1 MKTVSGSEG
10 LTASWLGEVLGGR
23 VDTVDV
29 KAVGT
34 GQIGSCFRL
43 TLTGAGVPGGLVA
56 KLPAADPAAR
66 ALLGGA
72 YRTEVLFYRDVA
84 ETVAIRTPR
93 CHHAAIDPETF
104 DFVLLLEDLSPA
116 VQGDQ
121 LTGCSIREAGGC
133 VLALAGL
140 HGPRWC
146 DESLL
151 DADGL
156 HHSTEADADTLAEV
170 YAPAVETF
178 VDRFADRL
186 DPADRDTLRRTTE
199 TIGPWLVAR
208 SDRFGLVHGD
218 YRLDNLLFPPDGS
231 GATTVD
237 WQTLT
242 IGLPARDLSYFLAT
256 SLTTEA
262 RRTHE
267 RDLVTRYHEAL
278 LGHGVTGYPLDLCW
292 DDYRFAL
299 LQGPLI
305 TVLGCA
311 YGAPTERGDAMFL
324 TMAAR
329 ACAAIR
335 DLQAPA

>member
-1 MKTVSGSEG
+1 MKIISEPEE
-10 LTASWLGEVLGGR
+10 LTASWLGEVLGAQ

-29 KAVGT
+29 QAIGT

-43 TLTGAGVPGGLVA
+43 TLTGDGVPAALVA
-56 KLPAADPAAR
+56 KLPIADPAAR
-66 ALLGGA
+66 AFLGGA
-72 YRTEVLFYRDVA
+72 YRTELLFYRDIA
-84 ETVAIRTPR
+84 DTVTIRAPH

-104 DFVLLLEDLSPA
+104 DFVLLLDDLSPA
-116 VQGDQ
+116 IQGDQ
-121 LTGCSIREAGGC
+121 LTGCGIRQADGC

-146 DESLL
+146 DASLL
-151 DADGL
+151 DIDGL
-156 HHSTEADADTLAEV
+156 HHNTEADADALAEG
-170 YAPAVETF
+170 YAPAVEIF
-178 VDRFADRL
+178 IERFTGRL
-186 DPADRDTLRRTTE
+186 HPADQDTLRRTTE
-199 TIGPWLVAR
+199 TIGPWLLAR
-208 SDRFGLVHGD
+208 ADRFGLVHGD
-218 YRLDNLLFPPDGS
+218 YRLDNLLFPPDGA

-278 LGHGVTGYPLDLCW
+278 LTHGVTDYPLDLCW

-311 YGAPTERGDAMFL
+311 YGNPTERGDAMFL
-324 TMAAR
+324 TMATR

-335 DLQAPA
+335 DLEALT